1 MGARPH
7 LDGISGVHTHMTNS
21 LNTPVEAFEH
31 SYPARIVRYSLRPN
45 SGGAGENRGGDG
57 VIREIRFLSR
67 TQVTVLSD
75 RRNFSPYGQSGGH
88 DGMAGSNSI
97 RYADGR
103 VQRMPGKFTAWLDPG
118 DVLSIETPG
127 GGGWGVPRG
136 SPQ

>member
-1 MGARPH
+1 
-7 LDGISGVHTHMTNS
+7 MTNS

-31 SYPARIVRYSLRPN
+31 SYPARIVRYSLRRN
-45 SGGAGENRGGDG
+45 SGGSGESRGGDG

-75 RRNFSPYGQSGGH
+75 RRNFSPYGQSGGG
-88 DGMAGSNSI
+88 DGMPGSNSI

-127 GGGWGVPRG
+127 GGGWGQGRP
-136 SPQ
+136 